1 MKTAADSVR
10 TEPRLALITGSA
22 RRVGAVIAETLH
34 ARGWTVFIHY
44 RQSEA
49 EASALA
55 ARLNSL
61 RPDSACILQADL
73 NRPEAP
79 QQLAER
85 VLALTGGKLDALINN
100 ASSFYPTPAGS
111 ATLDQWDDLFASNA
125 RAPFFLSQALSPAL
139 AACRG
144 SIVNIVDIHASR
156 PFRDYPVYCMAK
168 AALAMM
174 TRALAKDL
182 APRVRVNGVA
192 PGAILWPEEHS
203 ESVIDP
209 AVQAKILSGVPLG
222 RLGAPE
228 DIARTV
234 AFLVEDA
241 PYITG
246 QIIAVDGGRSQTLG
260 EE

>member
-1 MKTAADSVR
+1 MKTAPDSVR

-55 ARLNSL
+55 ARLNAL

-73 NRPEAP
+73 NQPAAP
-79 QQLAER
+79 RQLAER
-85 VLALTGGKLDALINN
+85 LLALTGGRLDALINN

-111 ATLDQWDDLFASNA
+111 ATLAQWDDLFASNA
-125 RAPFFLSQALSPAL
+125 RAPFFLSQALTPAL
-139 AACRG
+139 AACHG

-222 RLGAPE
+222 RLGAPA

>member
-1 MKTAADSVR
+1 MKTASDPAR
-10 TEPRLALITGSA
+10 TDARKVLITGSA
-22 RRVGAVIAETLH
+22 RRVGAVIADVLH
-34 ARGWTVFIHY
+34 ERGWTVYIHY

-49 EASALA
+49 DARALA
-55 ARLNSL
+55 ARLNDR
-61 RPDSACILQADL
+61 RPDSAFLLQADL

-79 QQLAER
+79 QALADR
-85 VLALTGGKLDALINN
+85 LLTHTGGRLDALVNN
-100 ASSFYPTPAGS
+100 ASSFYPTPAGT
-111 ATLDQWDDLFASNA
+111 ATLAQWDDLFASNA
-125 RAPFFLSQALSPAL
+125 RAPFFLSQALTPAL
-139 AACRG
+139 TAAG
-144 SIVNIVDIHASR
+144 GGIVNIVDIHASR

-209 AVQAKILSGVPLG
+209 AVQARILSGIPLG
-222 RLGAPE
+222 RPGAPV

-234 AFLVEDA
+234 AFLLEDA

-260 EE
+260 VE